1 MTAKEIFNKLG
12 YEQRINDDVG
22 IQYVKRAEESEMQR
36 IGVVEE
42 KYIEFYRFHKEINI
56 CIDYKY
62 SDGKTSSS
70 NSSTLN
76 IEEFKAVQ
84 KQVLE
89 LEW

>member
-12 YEQRINDDVG
+12 YEQRKNDDEG
-22 IQYVKRAEESEMQR
+22 IQYVKRAEDSKMQR
-36 IGVVEE
+36 IGVITN
-42 KYIEFYRFHKEINI
+42 KYIEFYRLHKEINI
-56 CIDYKY
+56 CIDYEY
-62 SDGKTSSS
+62 SDGETSSN